1 MNGPI
6 RMKINLTAGSSHIN
20 GSSEFDEPD
29 LSLNG
34 MDDDGVQVLD
44 KDDSSRSHS
53 SSRPASN
60 ESAQSSKGES
70 RPGSSADIG
79 DGLLKFTLPTTKSRK
94 RKHVKTAFDV
104 GAEKVDEQTA
114 LLRQLEKERLAENEK
129 RRVAKDDNFAN
140 MINASCPRQFDVVE
154 IDEEVEECKPSTSK
168 TEKKEEYEVID
179 ISSGE
184 EDNWGGTPRRVAP
197 PRYNFS
203 FADLR
208 RRGNVSAA
216 ERKQQEE
223 AQSIER
229 RRLKG
234 KNLDYSEK
242 DQILNREGGLLVNP
256 GHPSNEEDIF
266 VAPHLTHILQPH
278 QLNGVIFL
286 YENVIV
292 SKEDYQ
298 KNKNEGGFGCI
309 LAHSMGL
316 GKTLQIITMCDVFF
330 RATKSHK
337 ILILCPINV
346 IQNWYN
352 EFGKWFPAYD
362 ERGEELRK
370 FNVYLFGDSIKTFD
384 QRVNLIE
391 EWSDN
396 GGVLLMGYEMF
407 RLLNKNNKG
416 QKPKKTRPRIEFVG
430 GRRVEEEKEQKM
442 EKKKIEDAMTPAGRL
457 TKEANDIISAALID
471 PGPDLVVCDE
481 GHMIKN
487 VTADISITL
496 STIKTKRRII
506 LTGYPLQNNLM
517 EYYCMVNFV
526 RPDYLGSKKNFANQ
540 FEKPIKNGQCVD
552 STPHDIKIAR
562 QRTHVLIDQLK
573 GFVQRRT
580 QHILKQVL
588 PDSREYVL
596 LMRKSPIQHVLYRS
610 FVANTMAEIRDGSG
624 STFNPLKA
632 FAMCSKFWNHPD
644 VLYKCLMELRQLKDE
659 KERKEKEKRESIII
673 QKKKDTL
680 FFAPFAPFE
689 GGGMVYGQHQSQ
701 WMGGPPPPPTGFSP
715 FSYLDTPMVN
725 GMNPH
730 MNGGMNGMN
739 GMMGMGM
746 GGMTPQF
753 SPFQP
758 FGSDS
763 SASASRSS
771 SRINSSPHKKKK
783 DTLAS
788 VLADE
793 LDLDPSIKYDWAEMA
808 MRGYMPGRVEDSPKM
823 KYALSLI
830 DGCTRRGEKI
840 ILFSQSLSTLSLI
853 EEALDNIP
861 LVTPMG
867 QRMWNKNINY
877 LRFDG
882 STNGA
887 EREKLINRF
896 NGDCNIYLFLIST
909 KAGSLGVNLVSA
921 SRCIIFD
928 ACWNPCHDAQ
938 AVCRIYRYGQQ
949 QRTFIYRLVMDNSME
964 KAIFNRQISKNGLQQ
979 RVVDEQQ
986 VDANVTQKELES
998 LLVYDESLDVIDR
1011 PHNVSRWNI
1020 EDDILKEVVM
1030 RENRLLSQ
1038 EPFLHESLLLESQE
1052 GLSEEEKKEALAL
1065 YHREKAVDDLGIPLN
1080 LESGRS
1086 YGRDPRDVIPNIYNG
1101 LSMVNSHGYIPPPL
1115 RSTPVPMSL
1124 SSSYPHNGGIASSIP
1139 GGATLGSF
1147 VKLNSYQKPPP
1158 IMGAPTNPSFL
1169 APQNGV
1175 GTSSTKTS
1183 ILLPDDAHLPV
1194 YGDPSKVVLV
1204 AKSTP
1209 AVLFDCGPNHKYLSL
1224 QKGPLLD
1231 ARGIDL
1237 SSVIPSISSQS
1248 TQVSRPS
1255 NFIPDVIELD

>member
-1 MNGPI
+1 
-6 RMKINLTAGSSHIN
+6 MKINLTTGSSRLN
-20 GSSEFDEPD
+20 GSSEFDEPGLSMD
-29 LSLNG
+29 SLNA
-34 MDDDGVQVLD
+34 MEDDGVQVID
-44 KDDSSRSHS
+44 KGESSRSSS

-60 ESAQSSKGES
+60 ESAHSSKGGS
-70 RPGSSADIG
+70 RPGSSAEVG
-79 DGLLKFTLPTTKSRK
+79 EGLLKFTLPTTKSRK
-94 RKHVKTAFDV
+94 RKHVKDTFDV
-104 GAEKVDEQTA
+104 GTEKVDEQTA
-114 LLRQLEKERLAENEK
+114 LLRQREQERLAEREK
-129 RRVAKDDNFAN
+129 RKVGQEDPITNI
-140 MINASCPRQFDVVE
+140 INVSRPQQFDLVE
-154 IDEEVEECKPSTSK
+154 IIDMESEVCKPSTSK
-168 TEKKEEYEVID
+168 QEKKEDYEVID

-184 EDNWGGTPRRVAP
+184 EDNWGGTPRRIAP
-197 PRYNFS
+197 PAYNFS
-203 FADLR
+203 FGDLR
-208 RRGNVSAA
+208 RRGNVSAV

-223 AQSIER
+223 AQAIER

-234 KNLDYSEK
+234 KKYPHSEK

-256 GHPSNEEDIF
+256 GHASTEEDIF

-278 QLNGVIFL
+278 QLNGVIFM
-286 YENVIV
+286 YENVVV
-292 SKEDYQ
+292 SAENYA
-298 KNKNEGGFGCI
+298 KNKTEGGFGCI

-316 GKTLQIITMCDVFF
+316 GKTLQVITMCDIFF
-330 RATKSHK
+330 RATRAHK
-337 ILILCPINV
+337 ILVLCPINV

-352 EFGKWFPAYD
+352 EFTKWFPAYD
-362 ERGEELRK
+362 ERGEQLRK
-370 FNVYLFGDSIKTFD
+370 FNVHLFGDAIKSFD

-391 EWSDN
+391 EWADK

-407 RLLNKNNKG
+407 RLLNKNIKG

-430 GRRVEEEKEQKM
+430 GRRVDDEKEDRV
-442 EKKKIEDAMTPAGRL
+442 EKKKVEDAMTPGGRL

-496 STIKTKRRII
+496 SAIKTKRRII

-526 RPDYLGSKKNFANQ
+526 RPDYLGSKKSFATQ

-552 STPHDIKIAR
+552 STPRDIKIAR

-644 VLYKCLMELRQLKDE
+644 VLYKCLQELRQLKEE
-659 KERKEKEKRESIII
+659 KERKEKQKEMSRMIESAF
-673 QKKKDTL
+673 T
-680 FFAPFAPFE
+680 PF
-689 GGGMVYGQHQSQ
+689 GGGMGGGQMMAYGQPQTS
-701 WMGGPPPPPTGFSP
+701 WMGGPPNGFTP
-715 FSYLDTPMVN
+715 FSAMHTPLIN
-725 GMNPH
+725 GFNPH

-739 GMMGMGM
+739 GFGGMGEM
-746 GGMTPQF
+746 VPQY

-758 FGSDS
+758 QSQPFGGDS
-763 SASASRSS
+763 FPSSTRSS
-771 SRINSSPHKKKK
+771 SRSNSSPQKKKR

-793 LDLDPSIKYDWAEMA
+793 LDLDPSIKYDWADLC
-808 MRGYMPGRVEDSPKM
+808 MRDYTPGRIDNSPKM

-853 EEALDNIP
+853 EEALDRVP
-861 LVTPMG
+861 LETPSG
-867 QRMWNKNINY
+867 QRMWNKQVNY

-896 NGDCNIYLFLIST
+896 NGDANIYLFLIST

-1011 PHNVSRWNI
+1011 AHNVSRWTI
-1020 EDDILKEVVM
+1020 EDDILRDVVM
-1030 RENRLLSQ
+1030 KENRLLSQ
-1038 EPFLHESLLLESQE
+1038 EPFLHESLLLEREE
-1052 GLSEEEKKEALAL
+1052 GLSEEEKREALAL
-1065 YHREKAVDDLGIPLN
+1065 YHREKAVDDFGIPLN

-1086 YGRDPRDVIPNIYNG
+1086 YGREVPNIPNG
-1101 LSMVNSHGYIPPPL
+1101 FPMMNSSLGYIPPPI
-1115 RSTPVPMSL
+1115 RSTPIPMSL
-1124 SSSYPHNGGIASSIP
+1124 SSSNGRGLTPIP
-1139 GGATLGSF
+1139 GGATLGSYL
-1147 VKLNSYQKPPP
+1147 KLNSYQKPPP
-1158 IMGAPTNPSFL
+1158 LMGAPTNPNLFL
-1169 APQNGV
+1169 PSSNGTGA
-1175 GTSSTKTS
+1175 GTTKS
-1183 ILLPDDAHLPV
+1183 EILIPEDVHLAV
-1194 YGDPSKVVLV
+1194 YGRPTERVFV

-1209 AVLFDCGPNHKYLSL
+1209 ATLFDCGPNNRYISM

-1231 ARGIDL
+1231 ARGLDL
-1237 SSVIPSISSQS
+1237 SSVQFLRQPSLPLP
-1248 TQVSRPS
+1248 TYPSR
-1255 NFIPDVIELD
+1255 NAIPDVIELD